1 MQGEP
6 IIEKITGQEC
16 EKYFSDCAKLADRA
30 LENKKGFRSLRR
42 PKLNFV
48 KEFHAKP
55 NFHF

>member
-6 IIEKITGQEC
+6 IIEKITGWEC

-42 PKLNFV
+42 PKLNSFLEV
-48 KEFHAKP
+48 LCKA
-55 NFHF
+55 